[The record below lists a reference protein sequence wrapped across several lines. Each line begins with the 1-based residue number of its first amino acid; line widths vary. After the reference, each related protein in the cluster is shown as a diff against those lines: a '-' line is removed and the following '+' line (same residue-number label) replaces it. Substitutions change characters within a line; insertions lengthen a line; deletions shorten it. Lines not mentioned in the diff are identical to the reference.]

1 MEPEELRPTPT
12 RQKLVYKALFKD
24 RVLISLIGAGFVAA
38 VGIVVRV
45 MLSITQYDIDIPVR
59 YTQFGGV
66 DSYITGDWYT
76 HYNFAIFAVVM
87 TLINTL
93 IALRIYRHRRWV
105 SISLLSLQLFIFV
118 FLFVVSGAI
127 IDTLPVAA

>member
-1 MEPEELRPTPT
+1 MEPEELRPTP
-12 RQKLVYKALFKD
+12 RKQKLIYKALFKD
-24 RVLISLIGAGFVAA
+24 RVLISLIGAGFIVATT
-38 VGIVVRV
+38 IVIRV

-66 DSYITGDWYT
+66 DSYITGDWFT
-76 HYNFAIFAVVM
+76 HYNFAVFAVVM
-87 TLINTL
+87 LLLNTL

-105 SISLLSLQLFIFV
+105 SISILSLQLIIFV
-118 FLFVVSGAI
+118 LLFVVSGAI